1 LIYFFEEEDAISLRF
16 VVGFNY
22 PCGIWIFLKFIEKD
36 GVLIYM
42 ESAILGKVKVV
53 GKNSMWIE
61 GPPQTSSFAM

>member
-16 VVGFNY
+16 VVGFHY
-22 PCGIWIFLKFIEKD
+22 PGSIWIFLKFIEED
-36 GVLIYM
+36 GILICV

-53 GKNSMWIE
+53 GKNSMWTE